1 MIAPNADV
9 STEVASWWRMVELC
23 LPCHEV
29 CGAATFAPTG
39 AGTLEDEW
47 VKWAQESFV
56 TVLRPALF
64 DLQTA
69 ADEQSLPGLLGRE
82 AALNGALSASFRSR
96 SLACGREA
104 LLGQTPP
111 RGAKL
116 LERLRDTAASE
127 DNCGHLA
134 TIFALRGRIFHLPF
148 LQVIG
153 AYLLAEAVLG
163 AESTG
168 ITLPAERV
176 AAMLNATCVPAS
188 TAEQGA
194 HLVAV

>member
-1 MIAPNADV
+1 MIAPDADV

-39 AGTLEDEW
+39 ADKLEEEW
-47 VKWAQESFV
+47 EKWMQESFV

-64 DLQTA
+64 DLQAA

-82 AALNGALSASFRSR
+82 AALSEVLSAPARSR

-111 RGAKL
+111 QGAKL
-116 LERLRDTAASE
+116 LERLRETAAAVS
-127 DNCGHLA
+127 NCGHLS
-134 TIFALRGRIFHLPF
+134 TIFAVRGRVFHLPF
-148 LQVIG
+148 LQVAG

-163 AESTG
+163 AESAG

-176 AAMLNATCVPAS
+176 AAMLNAARVSAS
-188 TAEQGA
+188 SAEPGA

>member
-1 MIAPNADV
+1 MIAPDADV

-29 CGAATFAPTG
+29 CGAASFAPTG
-39 AGTLEDEW
+39 AGTLKEEW
-47 VKWAQESFV
+47 AKWAQDSFV

-69 ADEQSLPGLLGRE
+69 ADEQSFPGLLGRE
-82 AALNGALSASFRSR
+82 AALSEALSASARSR

-111 RGAKL
+111 QGAKL
-116 LERLRDTAASE
+116 LERLRETAATE
-127 DNCGHLA
+127 DSCGHLA
-134 TIFALRGRIFHLPF
+134 TLFAVRGRIFHLPF
-148 LQVIG
+148 LQVAG

-163 AESTG
+163 AESAG

-176 AAMLNATCVPAS
+176 AAMLNAACVPTS
-188 TAEQGA
+188 FAEQGV

>member
-39 AGTLEDEW
+39 AGTLEEDWAKW
-47 VKWAQESFV
+47 VQETFV
-56 TVLRPALF
+56 TVLCPALF
-64 DLQTA
+64 DLQA
-69 ADEQSLPGLLGRE
+69 VADEQSLPGLLGRE
-82 AALNGALSASFRSR
+82 AVLSEALSAPARSR
-96 SLACGREA
+96 SLACGRQA

-111 RGAKL
+111 QGAKL
-116 LERLRDTAASE
+116 LERLRDTAVTE

-148 LQVIG
+148 LQVAG

-163 AESTG
+163 AESAG

-176 AAMLNATCVPAS
+176 AAMLNTACVPATS
-188 TAEQGA
+188 LDQGA
-194 HLVAV
+194 RLVAV